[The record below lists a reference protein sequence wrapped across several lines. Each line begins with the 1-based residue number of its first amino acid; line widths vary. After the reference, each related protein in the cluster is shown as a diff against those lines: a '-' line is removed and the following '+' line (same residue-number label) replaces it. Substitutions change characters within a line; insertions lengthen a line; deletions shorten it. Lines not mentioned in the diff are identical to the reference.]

1 MIAHVGLRVA
11 VERLVGVGME
21 ADGSAEP
28 QGHLAVDAGAGV
40 MIVPIF
46 DQLYIGRECA
56 GISERRRLVLDDPEL
71 SRSHLEIRLDVERNR
86 AFVIDTS
93 TNGSVLN
100 GARLDRA
107 VPTPMR
113 SGDEIRLGAI
123 TLAFHSPQVETA
135 PEAAQADDFMVTRTR
150 ISRAKMVMVVGDI
163 ANYSTISEATDSE
176 VIANGLRTLWQE
188 LNLVLKAHR
197 GTLNH
202 YAGDALYAVWELG
215 VLPQAHRLA
224 VDFALA
230 ADRRVAELGPDLPL
244 RSPSGEPI
252 QMGWGVVEGEAAL
265 AAFTR
270 SVEAVIGDSTNLAFR
285 LAGLAGRA
293 GRAAVMVTEPV
304 HAAVESDYRWGAPEL
319 VQVKGRMTTETIF
332 PVLQPPGARI

>member
-1 MIAHVGLRVA
+1 MA
-11 VERLVGVGME
+11 VDQ
-21 ADGSAEP
+21 AAEP

-40 MIVPIF
+40 IVVPIF
-46 DQLYIGRECA
+46 DQLFIGRDCS
-56 GISERRRLVLDDPEL
+56 GIAERRRLVLDDPEL
-71 SRSHLEIRLDVERNR
+71 SRSHLEIRLDLEHNR

-107 VPTPMR
+107 VPTPLR
-113 SGDEIRLGAI
+113 PGDEIRLGAI
-123 TLAFHSPQVETA
+123 TLVFQSSSVEGGQEPPA
-135 PEAAQADDFMVTRTR
+135 VDDFLVTRTR

-176 VIANGLRTLWQE
+176 VIATGLRTLWQE
-188 LNLVLKAHR
+188 LATLLRAHR

-202 YAGDALYAVWELG
+202 YAGDALYAVWELA
-215 VLPQAHRLA
+215 VIPRAHQLA

-230 ADRRVAELGPDLPL
+230 ADRLVAELGPDLPL
-244 RSPSGEPI
+244 RSAAGNPI
-252 QMGWGVVEGEAAL
+252 QMGWGVVQGEAAL

-285 LAGLAGRA
+285 LAGIAGRD
-293 GRAAVMVTEPV
+293 GRAAVMVTGLV
-304 HAAVESDYRWGAPEL
+304 QAAVEADHLWGAPEL
-319 VQVKGRMTTETIF
+319 VQVKGRTTVETVY
-332 PVLQPPGARI
+332 PVIQRRS